1 MVVKTEVCSFSE
13 LKIYPGK
20 GIRYMSK
27 DCKLP
32 VFINKKSCRLY
43 LRKVKPQKIRWCTA
57 WRRIN
62 KKLQTGEVAKKKKKR
77 ARKVIRDIVGMDI
90 ETIAKKKA
98 ETKDERAA
106 QAERAIRQIKDRKAK
121 VAKAANTKGKAQQPQ
136 AQAQK
141 AAAKTGKK

>member
-1 MVVKTEVCSFSE
+1 MVVKTETCTFSE
-13 LKIYPGK
+13 LKIFPGK

-32 VFINKKSCRLY
+32 LFINKKSCRLY

-62 KKLQTGEVAKKKKKR
+62 KKLQTGEVAKRKRKR
-77 ARKVIRDIVGMDI
+77 AKKIVREIVGMDI
-90 ETIAKKKA
+90 ETITKKKN

-106 QAERAIRQIKDRKAK
+106 LADKAIRQIKERKAK
-121 VAKAANTKGKAQQPQ
+121 AAKTTTNKGKQ
-136 AQAQK
+136 AAPAQK
-141 AAAKTGKK
+141 AAAKGGKK

>member
-1 MVVKTEVCSFSE
+1 MVVKTETCTFSE
-13 LKIYPGK
+13 LKIFPGK

-32 VFINKKSCRLY
+32 LFINKKSCRLY

-62 KKLQTGEVAKKKKKR
+62 KKLQTGEVAKRKRKR
-77 ARKVIRDIVGMDI
+77 AKKIVREIVGMDI
-90 ETIAKKKA
+90 ETITKKKN

-106 QAERAIRQIKDRKAK
+106 LADKAIRQIKERKAK
-121 VAKAANTKGKAQQPQ
+121 AAKATTNKGKGP

-141 AAAKTGKK
+141 PAAKGGKK

>member
-32 VFINKKSCRLY
+32 IFINKKSCRLY

-62 KKLQTGEVAKKKKKR
+62 KKLQTGEVAKKKRKR
-77 ARKVIRDIVGMDI
+77 ARKVIREIVGMDI
-90 ETIAKKKA
+90 ETLTKKKN
-98 ETKDERAA
+98 ETKDERSA

-121 VAKAANTKGKAQQPQ
+121 VAKATTAKGKAP
-136 AQAQK
+136 AQAQPQ
-141 AAAKTGKK
+141 KTTQKGGKK

>member
-1 MVVKTEVCSFSE
+1 MVVKTEVCTFSE

-32 VFINKKSCRLY
+32 IFINKKACRLY

-57 WRRIN
+57 WRRVN
-62 KKLQTGEVAKKKKKR
+62 KKLQTGEVARKKKKR
-77 ARKVIRDIVGMDI
+77 ARKIMREIVGMDI
-90 ETIAKKKA
+90 ETISKKQK
-98 ETKDERAA
+98 ETKEERAA
-106 QAERAIRQIKDRKAK
+106 MAEKAIRQIRDRKQK
-121 VAKAANTKGKAQQPQ
+121 TTKAAPKGKGAPAPTQ
-136 AQAQK
+136 QK

>member
-13 LKIYPGK
+13 LKIFPGK

-57 WRRIN
+57 WRRVN
-62 KKLQTGEVAKKKKKR
+62 KKLQTGEVARKKKKR
-77 ARKVIRDIVGMDI
+77 ARKIVREIVGMDL
-90 ETIAKKKA
+90 ETISKKKN

-106 QAERAIRQIKDRKAK
+106 LAQKALHQIRERKVKA
-121 VAKAANTKGKAQQPQ
+121 AKAAPKGKTNQ
-136 AQAQK
+136 APAQK
-141 AAAKTGKK
+141 ATKTAGKK